1 MTPTLL
7 NLKIYKLKIIGFFW
21 GVILLGFFGFALLFF
36 GVFFWGV
43 FIFYCFSYYEKK
55 V

>member
-36 GVFFWGV
+36 GVFFFGS
-43 FIFYCFSYYEKK
+43 FYFLLFLLL
-55 V
+55 